1 MTSLKRSAADARS
14 DAGVASKVFLRSSKG
29 KCVKVVRELYLRDD
43 IPCSSRLC
51 AACAASAPVNA
62 AGKGISFRP
71 SLLFFSLCP
80 AKG

>member
-1 MTSLKRSAADARS
+1 MTSLKRPAADARS

-43 IPCSSRLC
+43 IPCSSQLC

-62 AGKGISFRP
+62 AGKGIYFP
-71 SLLFFSLCP
+71 PPIPAFFSF
-80 AKG
+80 